1 MAGFTNY
8 LEDKIINH
16 LFGDDTGTSGADHYT
31 APTTWYVGLQTAA
44 PSDSAAGTE
53 VSGGAYAS
61 QSVAWT
67 LATGGTAQASNT
79 AALTFPA
86 ATTDWGTVTHAG
98 VYDALTSG
106 NLVAF
111 ETLTKT
117 DFTTANPKVVNTGD
131 IFKIDAGN
139 LKIQLD

>member
-8 LEDKIINH
+8 LEDKVIAH
-16 LFGDDTGTSGADHYT
+16 LFGGVAYT
-31 APTTWYVGLQTAA
+31 APTTWYVGLFTAT

-53 VSGGAYAS
+53 VSGGAYTR

-67 LATGGTAQASNT
+67 LQTSGTAQASNT
-79 AALTFPA
+79 AALTFAA

-98 VYDALTSG
+98 VYDAASGG
-106 NLVAF
+106 NLVAY
-111 ETLTKT
+111 EVLTKT
-117 DFTTANPKVVNTGD
+117 DFSTANPKVVNTGD

>member
-8 LEDKIINH
+8 LEDKVIGH
-16 LFGDDTGTSGADHYT
+16 LFGATAYT
-31 APTTWYVGLQTAA
+31 APTTWYAGLQTAA
-44 PSDSAAGTE
+44 PADDAAGTE
-53 VSGGAYAS
+53 VSGGAYAR

-67 LATGGTAQASNT
+67 IATSGTAQASNT
-79 AALTFPA
+79 AALEWPA
-86 ATTDWGTVTHAG
+86 ATTNWGTVTHAG
-98 VYDALTSG
+98 IYDAVSGG

-111 ETLTKT
+111 ETLPET
-117 DFTTANPKVVNTGD
+117 DFSTANPKLVNTGD